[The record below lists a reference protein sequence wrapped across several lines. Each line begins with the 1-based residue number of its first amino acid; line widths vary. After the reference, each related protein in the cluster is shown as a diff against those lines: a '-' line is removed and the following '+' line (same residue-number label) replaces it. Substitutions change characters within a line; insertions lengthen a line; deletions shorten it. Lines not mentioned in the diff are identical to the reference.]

1 MNERFQISEVFGGV
15 RAGEAFPGTG
25 GAAGTPGASGTA
37 DGDDRYRGWAVRGD
51 ADVDGGDGADLT
63 GRPVFGWQERPLPW
77 MYEDPEDY
85 RKDLVKFME
94 AFWNG

>member
-1 MNERFQISEVFGGV
+1 MNDRECVPVSSVLRLVPDGMEAEGKACEARPSDGGDH
-15 RAGEAFPGTG
+15 RDG
-25 GAAGTPGASGTA
+25 GSH
-37 DGDDRYRGWAVRGD
+37 RAVRDD
-51 ADVDGGDGADLT
+51 AAVDGGDGADLT